1 MKNIFIYTLLFALL
15 NACIPLSRPNEDIVL
30 EIGGFSMSHDEY
42 NYQIEKLK
50 KSTKQDSIQS
60 HKQLIDEA
68 YILAFA
74 KQNRFDTVAE
84 LKKRLEYAMKFYIS
98 QVDGYLWNKTIKPK
112 IEITNLMSQEAYQ
125 RKKQNYQFEIIHLRD
140 TSISVKQY
148 NTIDMRKFDKL
159 KKISLPDKFY
169 TLTLSYP
176 FLPYGAFTDELDHAK
191 INDIIGPFQTDQGTY
206 IMRVGNTLS
215 TTVPPFNEIQNT
227 IHQELTMKMIQKYV
241 WQSVQRI
248 KSETSPIY
256 YEAAI
261 SDICNQYDE
270 FAKDWNSQVD
280 SLLLLEYT
288 LHKQKKHLRG
298 KDFREFI
305 RYQPMF
311 IGSLK
316 NEGDVKK
323 IIESYLI
330 NQYLYDETQK
340 LSPDSDPQYVLFKDW
355 LKNQFYLK
363 YFKEKHVDANIDIQE
378 SAIARYYESRKDSLK
393 TFERADITIYQFKTL
408 SEAMSYKQ
416 QRYGPN
422 NQLEKRLEP
431 TKQHLTFH
439 RNGKNTYD
447 TSIEQNIEG
456 LKLSALSNPIKI
468 NDQYCLLEIKD
479 TVGAVYI
486 AYDQIKEKLRQE
498 LYLEKEKKVYTK
510 QLENLKSLYKIKINK
525 TI

>member
-1 MKNIFIYTLLFALL
+1 MLFALL

-74 KQNRFDTVAE
+74 KQNRFDTIGE
-84 LKKRLEYAMKFYIS
+84 LDKRLLYAMKFYVS

-112 IEITNLMSQEAYQ
+112 LEVTNNLLKNAYQ
-125 RKKQNYQFEIIHLRD
+125 RKTQRYQFELLRFRDSNTNIVQDEIIDR
-140 TSISVKQY
+140 K
-148 NTIDMRKFDKL
+148 KFDDL
-159 KKISLPDKFY
+159 KKKIAPDQFY
-169 TLTLSYP
+169 NVMLSYP
-176 FLPYGAFTDELDHAK
+176 FLPYGAFTDELDNAQT
-191 INDIIGPFQTDQGTY
+191 NDIIGPFQTDQGIY
-206 IMRVGNTLS
+206 LMRIVNTVPAP
-215 TTVPPFNEIQNT
+215 VPPFHEIENT
-227 IHQELTMKMIQKYV
+227 IRQELMMRMTQKYV
-241 WQSVQRI
+241 WQSVQKIR
-248 KSETSPIY
+248 SDTHPLY
-256 YEAAI
+256 YQEAI
-261 SDICNQYDE
+261 SNICRLYNEQT
-270 FAKDWNSQVD
+270 KDWPVATDN
-280 SLLLLEYT
+280 LLLMEYT
-288 LHKQKKHLRG
+288 LHNTRIQFKG
-298 KDFREFI
+298 EDFKEFI

-311 IGSLK
+311 MGSLK
-316 NEGDVKK
+316 SDNDVHNM
-323 IIESYLI
+323 IETYLI
-330 NQYLYDETQK
+330 NQYLYDEVQK
-340 LSPDSDPQYVLFKDW
+340 LSPESDPEYVLFKDW
-355 LKNQFYLK
+355 LRDQFFLK
-363 YFKEKHVDANIDIQE
+363 YFKEKYVRANIDIQE
-378 SAIARYYESRKDSLK
+378 RAIATYYQERKDSLK
-393 TFERADITIYQFKTL
+393 TFERADITIYQFKTPGA
-408 SEAMSYKQ
+408 AMSYRQ

-422 NQLEKRLEP
+422 NQLGKRLEP

-447 TSIEQNIEG
+447 ISIEQNIEG
-456 LKLSALSNPIKI
+456 LKLGALSNPIKI

-525 TI
+525 II